1 MYSFYGGRPGNSF
14 VIVTTYR
21 SIAEMVARFKQGPS
35 YSPVH
40 FDEHVMINTV
50 NKNDPDNGKIYRR
63 GYQFTNDMGGAI
75 YIGTIVGPGGKAPL
89 LEMGTIQEVRSKQA
103 SEGYDERR
111 TSGQYTLTGGNLVP
125 GKTNSGIY
133 NDAITWEC
141 CSVRNEN
148 DEDTTAYIGFSF
160 PYTVIDYE
168 TSSIEP
174 YASGKYADTS
184 SAVRMDVGKH
194 PFYEKW
200 HINVP
205 KGIKGDTLK
214 NFRIITASS
223 NVQSY
228 DGQDDDVENNRQILV
243 YDYYNYDTNQ
253 NGSPKTL
260 YLGDYNM
267 IEDISIADDGTIN
280 ISYSHDNDIHWAKKL
295 KWIKT
300 VNLDTSTGQLTI
312 TYNHTTDVSGNATTY
327 STYLDWINSVNIAD
341 DGTVTFG
348 HTHEAD
354 TTFPQKIKWCTGVNI
369 NDQGVITFNWNDESS
384 TQLQK
389 PIQWINKVALDT
401 YGTLTVTYN
410 TEDENDQPKTQTFYK
425 QIKWI
430 NNISLNNEGTLT
442 VTYNTSEQESFPNA
456 IKTIQSITHSVNENA
471 NPQHGYNGQMSI
483 NYNYGEPNIIN
494 LDLLTGIEMDENG
507 LVTAQWNNDD
517 SSISELGSV
526 NFIKDLVIDNNGN
539 LLVQYSSKYGETTV
553 NGEVGWTWLGKIAP
567 YGNNTNMTISRILRG
582 KHYIDTDTKTYLEFY
597 IENVGLLRA
606 GDTATISSGTA
617 TIYLNGTQVGTDP
630 IQLTGIEII
639 SNVSGLSTLN
649 FKIELDATAY
659 PTTNSPDLVDIE
671 LNNVVINVTRTNVA
685 DAVTNLSDQMTQI
698 NTNTTNISSLNAS
711 IGTINNN
718 ITSIN
723 RNINSTAAQLQQQM
737 KNKSEFKI
745 IKITSSSNPNNIFNS
760 TKFSL
765 LGQSINIHYNEY
777 MMIIQGDI
785 KPKTTLSKNVE
796 TDIFNFSEVTS
807 LTHSFDNTDSPL
819 TVITRGISG
828 RNLYIDNKRIY
839 FYDATYAWG
848 FGTNNESVRLDLVIP
863 FDLTT

>member
-21 SIAEMVARFKQGPS
+21 SVADMITRFKQGPS
-35 YSPVH
+35 YTAVH
-40 FDEHVMINTV
+40 YDEHVMINSV

-75 YIGTIVGPGGKAPL
+75 YIGTIVGPSGKAPL

-103 SEGYDERR
+103 SEGYTERR
-111 TSGQYTLTGGNLVP
+111 TSGQYTLTGGNLIP
-125 GKTNSGIY
+125 GKTNSGAY

-148 DEDTTAYIGFSF
+148 DEDATAYIGFSF

-168 TSSIEP
+168 TSWVEP
-174 YASGKYADTS
+174 YAGGKYADTS
-184 SAVRMDVGKH
+184 STYKLETGPH

-205 KGIKGDTLK
+205 KGIKGDALK
-214 NFRIITASS
+214 NFRVITASS

-243 YDYYNYDTNQ
+243 YDYYNYDNKQ
-253 NGSPKTL
+253 NGQPKTL

-300 VNLDTSTGQLTI
+300 VNLDTSTGQLKI
-312 TYNHTTDVSGNATTY
+312 TYNHTTDASGNATTY

-389 PIQWINKVALDT
+389 PIQWINGVALDT
-401 YGTLTVTYN
+401 NGTLTVTYN
-410 TEDENDQPKTQTFYK
+410 TKDANNVQQQKKEIFLKA
-425 QIKWI
+425 IKWI
-430 NNISLNNEGTLT
+430 NSVNLAQNGTLT
-442 VTYNTSEQESFPNA
+442 FTYNTSEQKSFPNA

-507 LVTAQWNNDD
+507 LVTAQWNNDNN
-517 SSISELGSV
+517 SISELGSV

-597 IENVGLLRA
+597 VENVGLLRA

-630 IQLTGIEII
+630 IQLTGVEII

-649 FKIELDATAY
+649 FKIELDDTAY

-671 LNNVVINVTRTNVA
+671 LNNVVINITRTNTA

-698 NTNTTNISSLNAS
+698 NTNTANISRLN
-711 IGTINNN
+711 GTLNNINNTVTSVNNRVSTIESNFSQTTTLQNLTIAN
-718 ITSIN
+718 I
-723 RNINSTAAQLQQQM
+723 LKM
-737 KNKSEFKI
+737 KNHNGYIQQPIMIMAGNKVITEGTQGAPWVKI
-745 IKITSSSNPNNIFNS
+745 CDIPTIYRSNYRIIPFISRKFTSSTS
-760 TKFSL
+760 TPTASGAFPAGPGDFYYAYYDSR
-765 LGQSINIHYNEY
+765 LGTVNLKLTQSFTSSTWVDYDYLIYAI
-777 MMIIQGDI
+777 
-785 KPKTTLSKNVE
+785 PT
-796 TDIFNFSEVTS
+796 EV
-807 LTHSFDNTDSPL
+807 
-819 TVITRGISG
+819 R
-828 RNLYIDNKRIY
+828 
-839 FYDATYAWG
+839 
-848 FGTNNESVRLDLVIP
+848 E
-863 FDLTT
+863 

>member
-21 SIAEMVARFKQGPS
+21 SVADMVTRFKEGPS

-40 FDEHVMINTV
+40 YDEHVMINTV

-75 YIGTIVGPGGKAPL
+75 YIGTIVGPSGKAPL

-111 TSGQYTLTGGNLVP
+111 TSGQYTLTEGNLVP
-125 GKTNSGIY
+125 GKTNSGAY

-148 DEDTTAYIGFSF
+148 DEDATAYIGFSF

-168 TSSIEP
+168 TSSVEP
-174 YASGKYADTS
+174 YAGGKYADTS
-184 SAVRMDVGKH
+184 SAVRMDVGNH

-205 KGIKGDTLK
+205 KGIKGDALK
-214 NFRIITASS
+214 NFRVITASS

-243 YDYYNYDTNQ
+243 YDYYNYDNKQ
-253 NGSPKTL
+253 NGQPKTL

-300 VNLDTSTGQLTI
+300 VNLDTSTGQLKI
-312 TYNHTTDVSGNATTY
+312 TYNHTTDASGNATTY

-389 PIQWINKVALDT
+389 PIQWINEVALDT
-401 YGTLTVTYN
+401 NGTLTVTYN
-410 TEDENDQPKTQTFYK
+410 TKDENDQPKTQTFYK

-442 VTYNTSEQESFPNA
+442 VTYNTSEQENFPNA

-471 NPQHGYNGQMSI
+471 SPAHGYNGQMSI
-483 NYNYGEPNIIN
+483 NYNNGNPDIIN

-507 LVTAQWNNDD
+507 LITAQWNNNDN
-517 SSISELGSV
+517 SISELGSV

-597 IENVGLLRA
+597 VENVGLLRA
-606 GDTATISSGTA
+606 EDTAIISQGTA

-630 IQLTGIEII
+630 IQLSGVEIV
-639 SNVSGLSTLN
+639 SGVSGLSTLN
-649 FKIELDATAY
+649 FKIELDDTAY

-671 LNNVVINVTRTNVA
+671 LNNVVINIKRTNVA
-685 DAVTNLSDQMTQI
+685 DAITNLSDQMTQI
-698 NTNTTNISSLNAS
+698 NTNTANISRLN
-711 IGTINNN
+711 GTLNNVNNTVTSVNNRVSTIESNFSQTTTLQNLTIAN
-718 ITSIN
+718 I
-723 RNINSTAAQLQQQM
+723 LKM
-737 KNKSEFKI
+737 KNHNGYIQQPIMIMAGNKVITEGTQGAPWVKI
-745 IKITSSSNPNNIFNS
+745 CDIPTMYQSNYRIIPFVSRKFTSSTS
-760 TKFSL
+760 TPTASGAFPAGPGDFYYAYYDSR
-765 LGQSINIHYNEY
+765 LGTVNLKLTQSFTSSTWVDYDYLIYAI
-777 MMIIQGDI
+777 
-785 KPKTTLSKNVE
+785 PT
-796 TDIFNFSEVTS
+796 EV
-807 LTHSFDNTDSPL
+807 
-819 TVITRGISG
+819 R
-828 RNLYIDNKRIY
+828 
-839 FYDATYAWG
+839 
-848 FGTNNESVRLDLVIP
+848 E
-863 FDLTT
+863 